1 MVKDEGGGGELLE
14 EVVEVYGVAE
24 DPRESKRPVG
34 LCLEVR
40 KWCRN
45 GRFVHLR
52 QRRESDDV
60 SPKQIWLS
68 ARQGNSIQVVHYQKI
83 SGS

>member
-14 EVVEVYGVAE
+14 EVEVYGVAE

-34 LCLEVR
+34 LRLEVR

-45 GRFVHLR
+45 GRLAPPVI
-52 QRRESDDV
+52 RRCESKADLAKRTGQLDEF
-60 SPKQIWLS
+60 
-68 ARQGNSIQVVHYQKI
+68 N
-83 SGS
+83 

>member
-34 LCLEVR
+34 LCLAVR

-45 GRFVHLR
+45 GRFA
-52 QRRESDDV
+52 
-60 SPKQIWLS
+60 PP
-68 ARQGNSIQVVHYQKI
+68 AT
-83 SGS
+83 